1 MAPPRPTINNSDHGE
16 PWASSGANLEGS
28 AMRTLATGSLPHDD
42 CRVVEEHD
50 KADAV
55 SVGPGSPR
63 PHTPTDV
70 SPTGAIPSTPPK
82 TMAMEADLLFRHE
95 SESPR
100 CSPAE
105 TATSCSST
113 IMAAN
118 KDQGEEQVTPM
129 SPGTPRVPG
138 VFPDRPK
145 AHPAMAQ
152 GPEAIDGQR
161 PQSGRPRQIPFI
173 TCTPEGM
180 LRVHPAAA
188 MELDRREEAGKG
200 IRVLTIFGAPRSGK
214 STLVERGLLQLG
226 PEHEDPDWLPG
237 CGGGEVGGRGCAMNK
252 EGGAWPPL
260 SGGRSQDKSPRKSGH
275 GSAQDSNSDSE
286 SPALSRGVVLWLWS
300 TPVAARQ
307 RQDMKP
313 DRMIARPGSSMSSRS
328 NSSVS
333 SFSSGGGVSVGGS
346 PQVGRANTA
355 TPLDDVGEELVE
367 VTVLESGSFGI
378 VDESVVLALC
388 VLLSSHL
395 VYNGVGLLD
404 AARIQH
410 LTSIRA
416 LPNLINTHVDSAIEE
431 DGLGFREHFPR
442 LSWLLRDCDA
452 QLIDE
457 RRHFISASA
466 YLERALKVRGFS
478 DEAEEKNMI
487 RKMIVSET
495 DVSLMGCSHQTH
507 TDDVFDITGVL
518 LPGTRPTRSANASP
532 DPRTAPR
539 RTFFEQAHAGVW
551 GPTWRRARKT
561 DSRPQFRQCYAT

>member
-1 MAPPRPTINNSDHGE
+1 MR
-16 PWASSGANLEGS
+16 
-28 AMRTLATGSLPHDD
+28 RTLSTGSNPHDD

-70 SPTGAIPSTPPK
+70 SSTGAIPSTPPK
-82 TMAMEADLLFRHE
+82 TMAMEADLLFRTE

-113 IMAAN
+113 IMAN
-118 KDQGEEQVTPM
+118 KDRGEEQVTPM

-145 AHPAMAQ
+145 TRPGMAP
-152 GPEAIDGQR
+152 GPEAVDGQR

-188 MELDRREEAGKG
+188 MELNRREEAGKG

-237 CGGGEVGGRGCAMNK
+237 GGGGEVGGQGCAMNK
-252 EGGAWPPL
+252 EGGVWL
-260 SGGRSQDKSPRKSGH
+260 SGRSQDKSPRKSGH

-313 DRMIARPGSSMSSRS
+313 DRMIARPGSAMSSRS

-416 LPNLINTHVDSAIEE
+416 LPNLINTHVDTAMEE

-487 RKMIVSET
+487 RKMIVSEK

-518 LPGTRPTRSANASP
+518 LPGTRPTRSANTSP

-551 GPTWRRARKT
+551 GPTWCRARKT
-561 DSRPQFRQCYAT
+561 ASRPQLRQCYAT

>member
-1 MAPPRPTINNSDHGE
+1 MR
-16 PWASSGANLEGS
+16 
-28 AMRTLATGSLPHDD
+28 RTLSTGSNPHDD

-70 SPTGAIPSTPPK
+70 SSTGAIPSTPPK
-82 TMAMEADLLFRHE
+82 TMAMEADLLFRTE

-113 IMAAN
+113 IMAN
-118 KDQGEEQVTPM
+118 KDRGEEQVTPM

-145 AHPAMAQ
+145 TRPGMAP
-152 GPEAIDGQR
+152 GPEAVDGQR

-188 MELDRREEAGKG
+188 MELNRREEAGKG

-237 CGGGEVGGRGCAMNK
+237 GGGGEVGGQGCAMNK
-252 EGGAWPPL
+252 EGGVWL
-260 SGGRSQDKSPRKSGH
+260 SGRSQDKSPRKSGH

-313 DRMIARPGSSMSSRS
+313 DRMIARPGSAMSSRS

-355 TPLDDVGEELVE
+355 TALDDVGEELVE
-367 VTVLESGSFGI
+367 VTVLESGSFGV

-487 RKMIVSET
+487 RKMIVSEK

-518 LPGTRPTRSANASP
+518 LPGTRPTRSANTSP

-551 GPTWRRARKT
+551 GPTWCRARKT
-561 DSRPQFRQCYAT
+561 ASRPQLRQCYAT

>member
-1 MAPPRPTINNSDHGE
+1 MR
-16 PWASSGANLEGS
+16 
-28 AMRTLATGSLPHDD
+28 RTLSTGSNPHDD

-70 SPTGAIPSTPPK
+70 SSTGAIPSTPPK
-82 TMAMEADLLFRHE
+82 TMAMEADLLFRTE

-113 IMAAN
+113 IMAN

-145 AHPAMAQ
+145 TRPGMAP
-152 GPEAIDGQR
+152 GPEAVDGQR

-188 MELDRREEAGKG
+188 MELNRREEAGKG

-237 CGGGEVGGRGCAMNK
+237 GGGGEVGGQGCAMNK
-252 EGGAWPPL
+252 EGGVWL
-260 SGGRSQDKSPRKSGH
+260 SGRSQDKSPRKSGH

-313 DRMIARPGSSMSSRS
+313 DRMIARPGSAMSSRS

-355 TPLDDVGEELVE
+355 TALDDVGEELVE
-367 VTVLESGSFGI
+367 VTVLESGSFGV

-487 RKMIVSET
+487 RKMIVSEK

-518 LPGTRPTRSANASP
+518 LPGTRPTRSANTSP

-551 GPTWRRARKT
+551 GPTWCRARKT
-561 DSRPQFRQCYAT
+561 ASRPQLRQCYAT

>member
-1 MAPPRPTINNSDHGE
+1 MAPPRPTINNTDHGE

-28 AMRTLATGSLPHDD
+28 AMRRTLATGSIPHDD
-42 CRVVEEHD
+42 CKVVEEHD

-113 IMAAN
+113 IMAAT

-226 PEHEDPDWLPG
+226 PEHEDPD
-237 CGGGEVGGRGCAMNK
+237 
-252 EGGAWPPL
+252 
-260 SGGRSQDKSPRKSGH
+260 GH